1 MGFIV
6 YRTGPEEPVCVYC
19 WTFRNRFVRVLFHRS
34 RTPLFGCFVHLV
46 PWGILIPPMFL
57 ETISFLI
64 VIFLS
69 VSPEAVSVKGC
80 PLLLSFFTISV
91 RVAPGLFL

>member
-1 MGFIV
+1 MLCAF
-6 YRTGPEEPVCVYC
+6 GPLGYSDPAYV
-19 WTFRNRFVRVLFHRS
+19 FGNNFVFN
-34 RTPLFGCFVHLV
+34 
-46 PWGILIPPMFL
+46 
-57 ETISFLI
+57 I

-91 RVAPGLFL
+91 RMAPGLFL